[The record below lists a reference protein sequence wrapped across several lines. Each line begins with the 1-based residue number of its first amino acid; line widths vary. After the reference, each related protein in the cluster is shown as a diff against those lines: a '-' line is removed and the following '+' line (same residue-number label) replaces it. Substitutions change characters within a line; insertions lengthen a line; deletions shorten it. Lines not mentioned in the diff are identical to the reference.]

1 MGKSKSKLNLTKA
14 FYEFAPYRM
23 SKLWGSV
30 AISVSVTL
38 DPDFSESH
46 LSVNGRTIATL
57 RLDKRYSEIT
67 LSLDFREIGYRHSYR
82 KLTAEILDSIVK
94 GSEKYLGVK
103 LNTEVS
109 LDIDDAFLIVVKNES
124 SKTIFRER
132 LDYGLN
138 EIVAVGSL
146 KLVANA
152 YPFIPYSE
160 DPELEQLYN
169 EFRQLND
176 ELQRATSSLSP
187 ERARIIEAKLRAFSN
202 ILSTMNRFDWRGVW
216 LDYPNTKVEEIKERA
231 RDAIAVLQHII
242 LPKAKELLAE
252 EKILS

>member
-1 MGKSKSKLNLTKA
+1 MGKSRGRLNLTKA
-14 FYEFAPYRM
+14 FYEFTPYKT

-30 AISVSVTL
+30 VISVSAVL
-38 DPDFSESH
+38 DPDFSESR
-46 LSVNGRTIATL
+46 LYINGKNVATL
-57 RLDKRYSEIT
+57 MLDKRYSEIT
-67 LSLDFREIGYRHSYR
+67 LSLDFREVGCRGRRLI
-82 KLTAEILDSIVK
+82 AEILNSVVK

-103 LNTEVS
+103 LNAEVL
-109 LDIDDAFLIVVKNES
+109 LDSDDDFLIVVKNEN

-132 LDYGLN
+132 CDCNLN
-138 EIVAVGSL
+138 EVVAVGSL
-146 KLVANA
+146 KLVASA
-152 YPFIPYSE
+152 CPFIPYSE

-176 ELQRATSSLSP
+176 ELRRATSLLSP
-187 ERARIIEAKLRAFSN
+187 ERARIVEAKLRAFNN
-202 ILSTMNRFDWRGVW
+202 ILSTMDQFDWRGVW
-216 LDYPNTKVEEIKERA
+216 PRDPNTKVEEIKERA